1 MKLID
6 KAAVVAV
13 IDEIVRVLQKNCNPN
28 PMGNMHEC
36 LAAAHIEVVNLIKD
50 SLDTLEVKEYDLDKE
65 IDKWYNN
72 EASKEFENVLYEDIE
87 KCAKYF
93 FELGLRYKSSYVS
106 IPSIDDTLKE
116 MGVDPDSKEAK
127 SIKESY
133 YMALDKLLDKFKAQ
147 KGDKV

>member
-6 KAAVVAV
+6 KDALVAWAKETYLCENASMIRKV
-13 IDEIVRVLQKNCNPN
+13 CYKQLLE
-28 PMGNMHEC
+28 H
-36 LAAAHIEVVNLIKD
+36 
-50 SLDTLEVKEYDLDKE
+50 LDTIEVKEEDLDKE

-106 IPSIDDTLKE
+106 IPSIDNTLKE
-116 MGVDPDSKEAK
+116 MGIDPDSKEAK

-133 YMALDKLLDKFKAQ
+133 YMALDKLWDKFKAQ
-147 KGDKV
+147 KGK